1 MANEE
6 NLKGHGFDER
16 TASEQRKIAQK
27 GGIVSGQVRR
37 QKKAFRELFEQ
48 MLSEDGGTL
57 NGQQVSRKDMV
68 TARAIKMLTSD
79 KTKDQ
84 DFLRAF
90 EIVRDTIGEKPVEK
104 VVVSEVSQEVID
116 EVEKIVNEIE

>member
-104 VVVSEVSQEVID
+104 VVVSEVSQDIID
-116 EVEKIVNEIE
+116 EVERIVNEE

>member
-48 MLSEDGGTL
+48 MLSEGGGTL

-104 VVVSEVSQEVID
+104 VVVSEVSQDIID
-116 EVEKIVNEIE
+116 EVERIVNEE

>member
-1 MANEE
+1 MANEG
-6 NLKGHGFDER
+6 NLKPCEYQLSKEE
-16 TASEQRKIAQK
+16 AKK
-27 GGIVSGQVRR
+27 GGINSGKVRR

-104 VVVSEVSQEVID
+104 VVVSEVSQDIID
-116 EVEKIVNEIE
+116 EVERIVNEE

>member
-1 MANEE
+1 MANNEE
-6 NLKGHGFDER
+6 NLIPLSER
-16 TASEQRKIAQK
+16 TKSEQREIARQ
-27 GGIVSGQVRR
+27 GGINSGKARR

>member
-1 MANEE
+1 MNDE
-6 NLKGHGFDER
+6 NLKGYGFDER

-104 VVVSEVSQEVID
+104 VVVSEVSQDIID
-116 EVEKIVNEIE
+116 EVERIVNEE